1 MNKKL
6 GKIIEIKEIYNKK
19 IQPININNIDK
30 TPRLGMAQMINV
42 LSGYNELDGYEVK
55 TDKNI
60 WYVLIE
66 NGQSCC
72 ENWGYI
78 SSNDNLKDYIGKNLV
93 EVVLTNT
100 ALNNKKIEDLYCNND
115 QIQFV
120 NFKFDDGDVLQLAVY
135 NSHNGYYG
143 HSILV
148 AKNDE
153 VILNEVL

>member
-1 MNKKL
+1 MEDL
-6 GKIIEIKEIYNKK
+6 GKIVEIKEIHNMK
-19 IQPININNIDK
+19 IQPVNIHANIDK
-30 TPRLGMAQMINV
+30 TPRLGMAQMINA

-55 TDKNI
+55 TEKNT

-72 ENWGYI
+72 ESWGYI
-78 SSNDNLKDYIGKNLV
+78 SSSDNLNDYIGKVLK
-93 EVVLTNT
+93 EVNLTNI
-100 ALNNKKIEDLYCNND
+100 ALDKKKVEGLYCDND

-120 NFKFDDGDVLQLAVY
+120 DFKFNDGDVLQLAVY

-153 VILNEVL
+153 ILLNNVL